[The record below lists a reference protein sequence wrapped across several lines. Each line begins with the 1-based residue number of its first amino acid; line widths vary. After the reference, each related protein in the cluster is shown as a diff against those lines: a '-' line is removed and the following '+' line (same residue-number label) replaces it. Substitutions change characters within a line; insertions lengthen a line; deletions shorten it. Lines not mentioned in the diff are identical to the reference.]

1 MSSRMELSVRDVE
14 SDDAQAVLG
23 ILNPIIEAQ
32 IYTALDTPFS
42 IEEERDFIA
51 GFPRRGIWKVAVRQA
66 DRKLVGFQITEP
78 FATYTKAFDHVG
90 IIGTFVELNQRRQ
103 GIARR
108 LFEATF
114 EEARRAGYEKLFAFV
129 RADNP
134 AALQTYL
141 GQGFMVIG
149 TAKDHAKIDGRYI
162 DEILIERLLKPRGN
176 DESTD

>member
-1 MSSRMELSVRDVE
+1 MELSIRDVE
-14 SDDAQAVLG
+14 PDDAEAVLG
-23 ILNPIIEAQ
+23 ILNPIIEAR

-42 IEEERDFIA
+42 IDEERAFIA
-51 GFPRRGIWKVAVRQA
+51 GFPRRGIWKVAVRRA
-66 DRKLVGFQITEP
+66 DRKLVGFQIAEP
-78 FATYTKAFDHVG
+78 FATYTRAFDHVG
-90 IIGTFVELNQRRQ
+90 TIGTFVELGLRRQ

-114 EEARRAGYEKLFAFV
+114 AAARLAGYEKFFSFV

-141 GQGFMVIG
+141 DQGFTVIG

-162 DEILIERLLKPRGN
+162 DEVLIERALR
-176 DESTD
+176 

>member
-1 MSSRMELSVRDVE
+1 MELSVRDVKL
-14 SDDAQAVLG
+14 DDAEALLG
-23 ILNPIIEAQ
+23 ILNPIIEAR

-42 IEEERDFIA
+42 IREERDFIA

-78 FATYTKAFDHVG
+78 FASYTTAFDHVG
-90 IIGTFVELNQRRQ
+90 TLGTFVELGLRRQ
-103 GIARR
+103 GIAKR

-114 EEARRAGYEKLFAFV
+114 EAARRAGYEKFFTFV

-141 GQGFMVIG
+141 AQGFSIIG

-162 DEILIERLLKPRGN
+162 DEILIERSLNRLKHG
-176 DESTD
+176 S

>member
-1 MSSRMELSVRDVE
+1 MELSVRDVE
-14 SDDAQAVLG
+14 PNDAEALLG
-23 ILNPIIEAQ
+23 ILNPIIEART
-32 IYTALDTPFS
+32 YTALDTPFS
-42 IEEERDFIA
+42 IAEERDFIA

-66 DRKLVGFQITEP
+66 DRELVGFQITEP
-78 FATYTKAFDHVG
+78 FANYTKAFDHVG
-90 IIGTFVELNQRRQ
+90 TIGTFVKLGLRRQ

-114 EEARRAGYEKLFAFV
+114 EEARRAGFEKLFAFV

-141 GQGFMVIG
+141 GQGFTVIG

-162 DEILIERLLKPRGN
+162 DEVLIERSLIGAAG
-176 DESTD
+176 